1 MQLAEEWILRSC
13 KIFEHPYSSQAYVSA
28 IEEAE
33 QFIWADSEMD
43 LVSIIT
49 CQVIFGFALILVVLA
64 TEDALSS
71 IP

>member
-13 KIFEHPYSSQAYVSA
+13 KILEHPYSSQAYVSA

-43 LVSIIT
+43 LVSII
-49 CQVIFGFALILVVLA
+49 LA
-64 TEDALSS
+64 KLFLASS
-71 IP
+71 